1 MWTWSGKRAGWLQA
15 SSLQGK
21 RPGTGRLACVEAG
34 CADSSRVIHPEDG
47 KAGLLS
53 EALSA
58 RFLLDASGDREAGV
72 QWLDPRRLS

>member
-34 CADSSRVIHPEDG
+34 CAASSRVIHPG
-47 KAGLLS
+47 TGRL
-53 EALSA
+53 
-58 RFLLDASGDREAGV
+58 ASY
-72 QWLDPRRLS
+72 QRLFQHAFY